1 MELRQ
6 EINDKLHAYTEKNC
20 LNCYAQVRKDGRVHL
35 DDRFKIEH
43 LKDIM
48 VILEGLEEG

>member
-1 MELRQ
+1 MDRWQ

-20 LNCYAQVRKDGRVHL
+20 RNCYAQVLKDGRVHL
-35 DDRFKIEH
+35 DDKFKIGH

-48 VILEGLEEG
+48 VILEGLEE